1 VPLESLKS
9 ETTATPS
16 VTPRTTI
23 LNIRPHMLAP
33 PASHGAP
40 ATVLLNSNESALG
53 PSPAALES
61 ARDALARIERYPE
74 DAPEQLAVSIG
85 TAFGLDPARIVCG
98 PGSDELLS
106 RIARAYLQP
115 GDELIHSAHG
125 YLKFPN
131 YAHANGA
138 VPVAA
143 PDDRFRASVEGLLAS
158 VNERT
163 RVVMLANPD
172 NPTGTHLSGAE
183 IRRVHGALP
192 GNVLLVLDCAYAE
205 YAGAPD
211 YEVAAALV
219 EAADNVVMTRTFSKI
234 FGLAGLRLGWLYA
247 PLAVA
252 DILRRIGTTFPISG
266 AALAAGTAALGD
278 VAHRDAVRAHNDS
291 WRGWLSDRLTTLG
304 LQVTPS
310 QCNFILVRFDDPAK
324 SAAEASRYLAERGIV
339 VRRFN
344 SPDYRDYV
352 RITVGHEHEM
362 HAVADALG
370 AFLEA

>member
-1 VPLESLKS
+1 MPLESLEGAVS
-9 ETTATPS
+9 VAPS
-16 VTPRTTI
+16 VTPRATI

-33 PASHGAP
+33 TASDGAP

-53 PSPAALES
+53 PSPAALQA
-61 ARDALARIERYPE
+61 ARDALARVERYPE
-74 DAPEQLAVSIG
+74 DAPERLAESIG
-85 TAFGLDPARIVCG
+85 AAFGLDPARIVCG

-106 RIARAYLQP
+106 RVARAYLEP
-115 GDELIHSAHG
+115 GDELIHSVHG

-143 PDDRFRASVEGLLAS
+143 PDQRFRATVEGLLAS
-158 VNERT
+158 VSGRT

-183 IRRVHGALP
+183 IHRLHGALP

-205 YAGAPD
+205 YARAPD

-234 FGLAGLRLGWLYA
+234 FGLAGLRLGWLYGPA
-247 PLAVA
+247 SVA
-252 DILRRIGTTFPISG
+252 DILRRIGTTFPISD

-278 VAHRDAVRAHNDS
+278 VAHRDAVLAHNDT
-291 WRGWLSDRLTTLG
+291 WRGWLSDRLAALG

-324 SAAEASRYLAERGIV
+324 SAAEASRFLAQRGIV

-344 SPDYRDYV
+344 SPDYRDHV
-352 RITVGHEHEM
+352 RITMGLEPEM
-362 HAVADALG
+362 RAVADGLG

>member
-1 VPLESLKS
+1 MPLESLEGAVS
-9 ETTATPS
+9 VAPS
-16 VTPRTTI
+16 VKPRATI

-33 PASHGAP
+33 TASDGAP

-53 PSPAALES
+53 PSPAALQA
-61 ARDALARIERYPE
+61 ARDALARVERYPE
-74 DAPEQLAVSIG
+74 DAPERLAESIG
-85 TAFGLDPARIVCG
+85 AAFGLDPARIVCG

-106 RIARAYLQP
+106 RVARAYLEP
-115 GDELIHSAHG
+115 GDELIHSVHG

-143 PDDRFRASVEGLLAS
+143 PDQRFRATVEGLLAS
-158 VNERT
+158 VSGRT

-183 IRRVHGALP
+183 IHRLHGALP

-205 YAGAPD
+205 YARAPD

-234 FGLAGLRLGWLYA
+234 FGLAGLRLGWLYGPA
-247 PLAVA
+247 SVA
-252 DILRRIGTTFPISG
+252 DILR
-266 AALAAGTAALGD
+266 
-278 VAHRDAVRAHNDS
+278 HNDT
-291 WRGWLSDRLTTLG
+291 WRGWLSDRLAALR

-324 SAAEASRYLAERGIV
+324 SAAEASRFLAQRGIV

-344 SPDYRDYV
+344 SPDYRDHV
-352 RITVGHEHEM
+352 RITMGLEPEM
-362 HAVADALG
+362 RAVADGLG